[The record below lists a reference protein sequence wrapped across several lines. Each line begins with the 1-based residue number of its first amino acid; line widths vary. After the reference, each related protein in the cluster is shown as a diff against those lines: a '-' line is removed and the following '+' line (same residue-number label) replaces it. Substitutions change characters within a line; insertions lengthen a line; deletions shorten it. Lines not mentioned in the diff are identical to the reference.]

1 MNTDEYQIEI
11 ADEQESLPVEHDR
24 LLRVAQQTLAC
35 ECVAAAQVSVA
46 IVDANTMRRLNAA
59 HLDHDCDTD
68 VLSFLFD
75 VQQQQPPDADAPRG
89 AGKAIEGEVIVSA
102 DMARRRAGEFDWSP
116 QDELVLYLV
125 HGLLHLA
132 GYDDLSPDEKRVM
145 RSRERDILSLWQ
157 LVPRY
162 AEDDLP
168 AVRRAVDDSERGSDS
183 D

>member
-1 MNTDEYQIEI
+1 
-11 ADEQESLPVEHDR
+11 L
-24 LLRVAQQTLAC
+24 
-35 ECVAAAQVSVA
+35 SVA
-46 IVDANTMRRLNAA
+46 IVDGLTMRRLNAT
-59 HLDHDCDTD
+59 HLDHDFDTD
-68 VLSFLFD
+68 VLSFLFE
-75 VQQQQPPDADAPRG
+75 VQQRQPATGDALRG

-102 DMARRRAGEFDWSP
+102 DMAVRQAHEFDWSP

-125 HGLLHLA
+125 HGLLHLV

-162 AEDDLP
+162 AGNDLAGDRP
-168 AVRRAVDDSERGSDS
+168 AVGDSKRGRDS